1 MKENKLSGVEC
12 ILHIFLLAAMIVIGA
27 VFASLGIEG
36 FKSNDYLQGVIIVV
50 MEAVIFLD
58 LIIIS
63 RDLWHSW
70 RWNS

>member
-12 ILHIFLLAAMIVIGA
+12 VLHIFLLVAMIVIGV
-27 VFASLGIEG
+27 VFAPLGIGG
-36 FKSNDYLQGVIIVV
+36 FKSNNYLQGAIIGV

-58 LIIIS
+58 LVIIS
-63 RDLWHSW
+63 RDLWYSC